1 MKCGF
6 LSILKKS
13 RTVSYMTAGMVEARR
28 AAGKSDGNWNSGEA
42 VFNWWMYGTPK
53 QEKQVE
59 GQMEFNCNEELYDK
73 AV

>member
-1 MKCGF
+1 
-6 LSILKKS
+6 
-13 RTVSYMTAGMVEARR
+13 MVEARR